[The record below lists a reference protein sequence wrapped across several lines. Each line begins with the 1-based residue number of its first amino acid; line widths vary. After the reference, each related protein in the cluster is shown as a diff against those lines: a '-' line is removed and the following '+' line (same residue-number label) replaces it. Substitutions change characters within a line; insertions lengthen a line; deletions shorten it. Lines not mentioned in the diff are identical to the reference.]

1 VEAGVQVWEYLEV
14 LVEGPAWLDSSGRYG
29 ELPLVGAAPP
39 AAEAKTDRWGRALP
53 QEAPPQGSGSRVG
66 VGRRWE
72 SLGPLL
78 NQLGRE
84 GWELLTLVVV
94 SQELR
99 LSSAEYRL
107 LFKRPA

>member
-1 VEAGVQVWEYLEV
+1 VQSWEYLEV
-14 LVEGPAWLDSSGRYG
+14 LVEGAAWLDSTGRHG
-29 ELPLVGAAPP
+29 ELPLIGATPP
-39 AAEAKTDRWGRALP
+39 ESPKTDRWGRAIP
-53 QEAPPQGSGSRVG
+53 QPASLASGGSGTPRVG
-66 VGRRWE
+66 TGRRWE

-84 GWELLTLVVV
+84 GWELVSLVVI

-107 LFKRPA
+107 LFKRLA